1 MVQSISNIRPE
12 SARPSGGG
20 RVPPHNIEAEESLL
34 GAMLLSKD
42 AIASAV
48 ETVSPEDF
56 YKPAHGH
63 LFEAIQTL
71 YGRGEPVD
79 PVTVAEELRRANLL
93 EALGGKQAILR
104 IQVGTP
110 AAANA
115 AHYARIV
122 EEHSLLRRLI
132 GVAGEIAEMGY
143 DMPDDVTNTLDQAET
158 LVFDVANRRLS
169 SSLKGI
175 YPALQESLEQL
186 EALFERDGAM
196 TGVPS
201 GFIDLDEVLLGFQP
215 SNLIVVAARPGQGK
229 TSFALGAASHV
240 ALETRKPV
248 VFFSMEMGY
257 LELTQRMLASEAGV
271 NSRLLRTGRIPESDW
286 TKISHAV
293 GRLAEAPFYI
303 DDNAHLT
310 VMEMRAKCRRLKA
323 MHGDLGLVVVDYLQ
337 LMSTPRRSENRQVEV
352 SELSRGLKI
361 LARDLE
367 TPVMALSQLNRSL
380 EYRTDKRPMLADL
393 RESGCLTGD
402 TRLLRADDGTEITLA
417 ELVRTGARNI
427 PVWSLDDAWRLVP
440 ATLTHAFPSG
450 VKQIYRLR
458 LASGREL
465 RATSNHTFRTID
477 DWQPLGELAP
487 GDRIAVPRLLPAPES
502 IRRWAEPEIILL
514 AHLLGDGSIRRSQP
528 LFYVSIDEANLAA
541 VTAAAAHFGVTAR
554 REPAKGCWRL
564 SLPAPMRLAR
574 GRRNP
579 IAAWLDELG
588 VYGRRSHE
596 KFIPPSVFS
605 LPDDEVALFL
615 RHLWATDGSV
625 TVRPAGASGPAGRVY
640 YASTSRALV
649 DGVRLLLL
657 RLGIQSRVKFTTKA
671 DYRPCYQVDVYGVA
685 DQRRFC
691 EVVGVHGERGAAC
704 QRLLAAVADRVPNPN
719 ADTIPW
725 QIRSRI
731 VAAMGRAGL
740 SHRDLA
746 AALGEQYCGSY
757 MLGSERRPR
766 SSRRDRLEAIARAV
780 DDKELLALATS
791 EVAWDEIVEI
801 EPVGEEEVFD
811 ATVLG
816 THNFIANGVVAHNS
830 IEQDADVVAFIYRDD
845 AYNPESTEKGTA
857 EIIIAKHRTGPT
869 AKVRLAFLEHLTKFA
884 NMARR

>member
-1 MVQSISNIRPE
+1 VVQAISDMRPE
-12 SARPSGGG
+12 SSRPSGGG

-48 ETVSPEDF
+48 EKVSPEDF

-63 LFEAIQTL
+63 LFEAIQAL
-71 YGRGEPVD
+71 YGQGEPVD

-93 EALGGKQAILR
+93 DALGGKQAILR

-115 AHYARIV
+115 GHYARIV
-122 EEHSLLRRLI
+122 EEHALLRRLI

-143 DMPDDVTNTLDQAET
+143 DMPDDVTNTLDRAET
-158 LVFDVANRRLS
+158 LVFEVANRRLS
-169 SSLKGI
+169 SSLKAI

-186 EALFERDGAM
+186 ESLFERDGSM

-201 GFIDLDEVLLGFQP
+201 GYVDLDEVLLGFQP

-229 TSFALGAASHV
+229 TSFALVAASHV

-323 MHGDLGLVVVDYLQ
+323 LHGDLGLVVVDYLQ

-393 RESGCLTGD
+393 RESG
-402 TRLLRADDGTEITLA
+402 
-417 ELVRTGARNI
+417 
-427 PVWSLDDAWRLVP
+427 
-440 ATLTHAFPSG
+440 
-450 VKQIYRLR
+450 
-458 LASGREL
+458 
-465 RATSNHTFRTID
+465 
-477 DWQPLGELAP
+477 
-487 GDRIAVPRLLPAPES
+487 
-502 IRRWAEPEIILL
+502 
-514 AHLLGDGSIRRSQP
+514 
-528 LFYVSIDEANLAA
+528 
-541 VTAAAAHFGVTAR
+541 
-554 REPAKGCWRL
+554 
-564 SLPAPMRLAR
+564 
-574 GRRNP
+574 
-579 IAAWLDELG
+579 
-588 VYGRRSHE
+588 
-596 KFIPPSVFS
+596 
-605 LPDDEVALFL
+605 
-615 RHLWATDGSV
+615 
-625 TVRPAGASGPAGRVY
+625 
-640 YASTSRALV
+640 
-649 DGVRLLLL
+649 
-657 RLGIQSRVKFTTKA
+657 
-671 DYRPCYQVDVYGVA
+671 
-685 DQRRFC
+685 
-691 EVVGVHGERGAAC
+691 
-704 QRLLAAVADRVPNPN
+704 
-719 ADTIPW
+719 
-725 QIRSRI
+725 
-731 VAAMGRAGL
+731 
-740 SHRDLA
+740 
-746 AALGEQYCGSY
+746 
-757 MLGSERRPR
+757 
-766 SSRRDRLEAIARAV
+766 
-780 DDKELLALATS
+780 
-791 EVAWDEIVEI
+791 
-801 EPVGEEEVFD
+801 
-811 ATVLG
+811 
-816 THNFIANGVVAHNS
+816 S

-845 AYNPESTEKGTA
+845 AYNPESNEKGTA
-857 EIIIAKHRTGPT
+857 EIIVAKHRNGPT

>member
-1 MVQSISNIRPE
+1 MVQSISDMRPQP
-12 SARPSGGG
+12 ARPSGG

-48 ETVSPEDF
+48 ESVSPEDF

-79 PVTVAEELRRANLL
+79 PVTVAEELRRADLL

-115 AHYARIV
+115 AHYAKIV
-122 EEHSLLRRLI
+122 EEHALLRRLI
-132 GVAGEIAEMGY
+132 SVAGEIAEMGY
-143 DMPDDVTNTLDQAET
+143 EMPDDVTGTLDRSET
-158 LVFDVANRRLS
+158 LIFEVANRRLS

-186 EALFERDGAM
+186 EALFERDGSM

-201 GFIDLDEVLLGFQP
+201 GYIDLDEVLLGFQP

-240 ALETRKPV
+240 ALETRRPV

-257 LELTQRMLASEAGV
+257 LELTQRMLAAEAGV

-402 TRLLRADDGTEITLA
+402 TRLLRADNGSEVTLA
-417 ELVRTGARNI
+417 ELVRTAARNV
-427 PVWSLDDAWRLVP
+427 PVWSLDEGWRLVP

-450 VKQIYRLR
+450 VKPVYRLR
-458 LASGREL
+458 LASGRQL
-465 RATSNHTFRTID
+465 RATANHKFRTVNG
-477 DWQPLGELAP
+477 WEALGRLIP
-487 GDRIAVPRLLPAPES
+487 GDRIAVPRLVPAPDRT
-502 IRRWAEPEIILL
+502 RRWPEAEVVLL
-514 AHLLGDGSIRRSQP
+514 AHLLGDGSIRRRQP
-528 LFYVSIDEANLAA
+528 LFYVSTDEANLAA
-541 VTAAAAHFGVTAR
+541 VSAAAAHFGVEAR
-554 REPAKGCWRL
+554 REPTKGCRRL
-564 SLPAPMRLAR
+564 ALPAPTRLAR

-579 IAAWLDELG
+579 IAAWLDGLG
-588 VYGRRSHE
+588 VYGRRAYE
-596 KFIPPSVFS
+596 MFVPAQVFS
-605 LPDDEVALFL
+605 LPDDQVALFL

-625 TVRPAGASGPAGRVY
+625 TVRPAGASGPPGRVY
-640 YASTSRALV
+640 YASTSRALIE
-649 DGVRLLLL
+649 DVRLLLL
-657 RLGIQSRVKFTTKA
+657 RLRIQSRVKSTTKA
-671 DYRPCYQVDVYGVA
+671 GYRACFQVDIYGVA

-691 EVVGVHGERGAAC
+691 EVVGVHGERGVAC
-704 QRLLAAVADRVPNPN
+704 RRLLSAIEGRVANPN
-719 ADTIPW
+719 ADTIPRE
-725 QIRSRI
+725 IRPRI
-731 VAAMGRAGL
+731 VAAMARAGL

-746 AALGEQYCGSY
+746 TALGEQYCGSY
-757 MLGSERRPR
+757 LLGSERRAR
-766 SSRRDRLEAIARAV
+766 SSPRGRLEAIAQALG
-780 DDKELLALATS
+780 DKELLALATS
-791 EVAWDEIVEI
+791 DVAWDRIVAI
-801 EPVGEEEVFD
+801 EPLGEEEVFD

-816 THNFIANGVVAHNS
+816 THNFVADGVVAHNS

-845 AYNPESTEKGTA
+845 SYNPESNEKGTA
-857 EIIIAKHRTGPT
+857 EIIVAKHRNGPT

>member
-1 MVQSISNIRPE
+1 VVQSISDMRPQP
-12 SARPSGGG
+12 ARPSGG

-48 ETVSPEDF
+48 ESVSPEDF

-79 PVTVAEELRRANLL
+79 PVTVAEELRRADLL

-115 AHYARIV
+115 AHYAKIV
-122 EEHSLLRRLI
+122 EEHALLRRLI
-132 GVAGEIAEMGY
+132 SVAGDISEMGY
-143 DMPDDVTNTLDQAET
+143 EMPDDVTGTLDRAET
-158 LVFDVANRRLS
+158 LIFEVANRRLS

-186 EALFERDGAM
+186 EALFERDGSM

-201 GFIDLDEVLLGFQP
+201 GYVDLDEVLLGFQP

-240 ALETRKPV
+240 ALETRRPV

-402 TRLLRADDGTEITLA
+402 TRLLRADDGAEVTLS
-417 ELVRTGARNI
+417 ELVRTGVRDV
-427 PVWSLDDAWRLVP
+427 PVWSVDEQWRLVP
-440 ATLTHAFPSG
+440 ATLTHAFLSG
-450 VKQIYRLR
+450 VKPVYELR
-458 LASGREL
+458 LASGRRL
-465 RATSNHTFRTID
+465 RATANHKFRTVAG
-477 DWQPLGELAP
+477 WEPLGRLVP
-487 GDRIAVPRLLPAPES
+487 GDRIAVPRLVPSPDTTERWPDPEVV
-502 IRRWAEPEIILL
+502 LL
-514 AHLLGDGSIRRSQP
+514 AHLLGDGSMRRNQP
-528 LFYVSIDEANLAA
+528 LFYVSTDEENLAA
-541 VTAAAAHFGVTAR
+541 VSAAAAHFGVAAR

-564 SLPAPMRLAR
+564 ALPAPTRLAR

-579 IAAWLDELG
+579 IVAWLDTLG
-588 VYGRRSHE
+588 VYGLRAHE
-596 KFIPPSVFS
+596 KFVPAPVFS
-605 LPDDEVALFL
+605 LRDDQVAAFL

-625 TVRPAGASGPAGRVY
+625 TLRPEDVSGPPGRVY
-640 YASTSRALV
+640 YASTSRRLA
-649 DGVRLLLL
+649 DDVRLLLL
-657 RLGIQSRVKFTTKA
+657 RLGIQSRVKSTSKA
-671 DYRPCYQVDVYGVA
+671 GYRDCYQVDIYGVA

-691 EVVGVHGERGAAC
+691 EVVGVNGQRGDAC
-704 QRLLAAVADRVPNPN
+704 RRLLAALEGRVANPN

-725 QIRSRI
+725 EVRPRI
-731 VAAMGRAGL
+731 VAAMARAGL

-746 AALGEQYCGSY
+746 VGVGERYCGSY
-757 MLGSERRPR
+757 LLGSGGRPR
-766 SSRRDRLEAIARAV
+766 SSRRERLEAIAQV
-780 DDKELLALATS
+780 VGDKDLLALATS
-791 EVAWDEIVEI
+791 DVAWDRIVAI
-801 EPVGEEEVFD
+801 EPAGEEEVFD

-816 THNFIANGVVAHNS
+816 THNFVANGVVAHNS

-857 EIIIAKHRTGPT
+857 EIIVAKHRNGPT